1 MQLNDISVQDNNI
14 TYNITLYGGIGD
26 FFYGL
31 KYNED
36 GTTKTLADLQYFIED
51 GNGNVLDPA
60 TEMDFEVN
68 KEFVSTSFAK
78 DFSVEGNTIYDTIA
92 FLPAYNG
99 VYEDFDSSKC
109 LVNHNQLSTS
119 VIPSSVTVD
128 NVTYTPSGGFGLA
141 SLEKDYTEWEMRD
154 LRSKYQRPAIKLN
167 KLIKAICREEN
178 SGYNV
183 TFDESFFN
191 ADNPYWSKTFV
202 ALPLLTSN
210 DYAEDTNIPG
220 TSNISQL
227 ESANNYIAV
236 KNGSK
241 QSGYLSPLTIS
252 DENITVGSGGVMTV
266 NN

>member
-1 MQLNDISVQDNNI
+1 MQLNDISIQDNNI

-36 GTTKTLADLQYFIED
+36 VTTKTLADLQYFIED
-51 GNGNVLDPA
+51 ENGNVLDPA
-60 TEMDFEVN
+60 TELDFEVN
-68 KEFVSTSFAK
+68 KEFVSTSFSK
-78 DFSVEGNTIYDTIA
+78 DFSTEGNTIYDTIA
-92 FLPAYNG
+92 FIPAYNG

-109 LVNHNQLSTS
+109 LVNTNQLSTS

-128 NVTYTPSGGFGLA
+128 GKTYSPAGGYGLA
-141 SLEKDYTEWEMRD
+141 NLEKDYTEWEMRD
-154 LRSKYQRPAIKLN
+154 LRSKYQRPAIKLS
-167 KLIKAICREEN
+167 KLIKTICREEN

-183 TFDESFFN
+183 TFDDTFFN
-191 ADNPYWSKTFV
+191 KDNPYWSKTFV

-210 DYAEDTNIPG
+210 DYVENTDVPG
-220 TSNISQL
+220 SSNISQL
-227 ESANNYIAV
+227 DTADNWIAT
-236 KNGSK
+236 KNGVNR
-241 QSGYLSPLTIS
+241 SGYRSPLIVA